1 MRFFNPISFRSE
13 ALNKKT
19 TDNKGKKSGH
29 TTEYAGG
36 PSTRGTSALHW
47 VMSNLCTHL
56 GAYMHTHIH
65 REPSLQPVMGL
76 TKVWLG

>member
-29 TTEYAGG
+29 TTRVCWWSEYQRDLGF
-36 PSTRGTSALHW
+36 ALGY
-47 VMSNLCTHL
+47 V
-56 GAYMHTHIH
+56 
-65 REPSLQPVMGL
+65 
-76 TKVWLG
+76 